1 MAMWIAVEDLTYIY
15 GHGGPSEVTAI
26 DSVSVAIVSGEFVGM
41 IGHTGSGKS
50 TLAQLLNGLL
60 KPTAGRVLMEGRNIW
75 SEKGGLTA
83 ARQKVGLVFQ
93 YPEDQFFE
101 ETVFEEVA
109 FGPRNMRLT
118 TKEVGTRVSHALE
131 VVGLNDPELLTRSP
145 FKLSGGQK
153 RRVALASILAM
164 QPELLILDEPTAGL
178 DPGGRR
184 QIMDSIFEAHSST
197 GMAVLVISHDME
209 MLGKYANRLIVM
221 HEGRMVMDGSVSEIF
236 MQTKEL
242 LELGLDVP
250 DVVRLVQELRDR
262 GFGLNSETVTVDQAE
277 KELLRLFG
285 GRNYE

>member
-1 MAMWIAVEDLTYIY
+1 
-15 GHGGPSEVTAI
+15 
-26 DSVSVAIVSGEFVGM
+26 
-41 IGHTGSGKS
+41 
-50 TLAQLLNGLL
+50 
-60 KPTAGRVLMEGRNIW
+60 
-75 SEKGGLTA
+75 
-83 ARQKVGLVFQ
+83 
-93 YPEDQFFE
+93 
-101 ETVFEEVA
+101 
-109 FGPRNMRLT
+109 
-118 TKEVGTRVSHALE
+118 
-131 VVGLNDPELLTRSP
+131 
-145 FKLSGGQK
+145 
-153 RRVALASILAM
+153 
-164 QPELLILDEPTAGL
+164 
-178 DPGGRR
+178 
-184 QIMDSIFEAHSST
+184 MDSIFEAHSST